1 MIYYH
6 LDLDPDS
13 DPDFDKAST
22 NCIATTNREKS
33 QKKKRCSN
41 NIPGRQASICFNQ
54 MLSFS

>member
-1 MIYYH
+1 VTYYH

-33 QKKKRCSN
+33 HFFKFEFPAAVSE
-41 NIPGRQASICFNQ
+41 G
-54 MLSFS
+54 